1 MIFETFA
8 RRKRQQNRNGE
19 LEIYTYDQAPEH
31 MRHQI
36 CVALAEGIGRW
47 YGVSYSEPPPNA
59 NSWWMEIDRIC
70 RKEMHSYLS
79 YPREKDLSSR
89 FLNYVSNVQDIDDF
103 LSAVEIGCVAL
114 RFIGGHLDV
123 PESRGALQKGGE
135 SIEEINRRFEQH
147 SVGYQ
152 FENGQIIQV
161 DSKLT
166 HSEIIKPALVLLTAP
181 LFSKANEDFM
191 TAHRYYRA
199 KDFKDC
205 VTAANR
211 AFESMLKAI
220 CDTEKWEYDKGDRA
234 RELVRKVRSKGL
246 FTHDFERSFD
256 SYVAM
261 LKAGLPAVRNDAGGH
276 GEGLTSA
283 AVTAGIARFAI
294 NLTATNLLF
303 LGDAYSAMKSAGG
316 VPARSAP

>member
-8 RRKRQQNRNGE
+8 RRMRQQNRNTE
-19 LEIYTYDQAPEH
+19 PEICTYDQAPEH

-36 CVALAEGIGRW
+36 CSALAEGIGF
-47 YGVSYSEPPPNA
+47 YYKGGGYHEPPPNA
-59 NSWWMEIDRIC
+59 NQIWEQVDRIC
-70 RKEMHSYLS
+70 RKEMYSYLS
-79 YPREKDLSSR
+79 YIEETDLRLR
-89 FLNYVSNVQDIDDF
+89 FLTYVLRVPNMYEF
-103 LSAVEIGCVAL
+103 LSAVEIGCVGL
-114 RFIGGHLDV
+114 RIISDV
-123 PESRGALQKGGE
+123 YGFDEPNARGAQE
-135 SIEEINRRFEQH
+135 NAVDANEEINGRFEEH

-152 FENGQIIQV
+152 FENGEIIRV

-166 HSEIIKPALVLLTAP
+166 HAEIIKPALVLLTESA
-181 LFSKANEDFM
+181 FSKANEDFM
-191 TAHRYYRA
+191 TAHRHYRA
-199 KDFKDC
+199 KEFKDC

-220 CDTEKWEYDKGDRA
+220 CDTEKWEYGKGDRA
-234 RELVRKVRSKGL
+234 AELVTKVRNKGL
-246 FTHDFERSFD
+246 FSHDFDRGFD

-276 GEGLTSA
+276 GEGLASP

-303 LGDAYSAMKSAGG
+303 LGDSYSAMK
-316 VPARSAP
+316 RQERRR